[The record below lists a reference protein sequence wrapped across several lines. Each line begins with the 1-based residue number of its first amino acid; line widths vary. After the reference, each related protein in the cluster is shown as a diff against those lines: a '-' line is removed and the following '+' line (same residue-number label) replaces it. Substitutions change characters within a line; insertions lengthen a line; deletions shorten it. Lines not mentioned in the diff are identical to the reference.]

1 MQLKVSR
8 VDLARTKKSW
18 PPELPFAPAY
28 IFKRPTEIV
37 ERWLVV
43 SEPVVPGSPQVLS
56 ESYQDPYV
64 RIPLFAYVLNPEADL
79 AFAYMVQLGLS
90 CAGNIPKTVEKLH
103 VVTGF
108 PVDLLY
114 DDDIKK
120 PSGIRYWFGFAYLLG
135 E

>member
-18 PPELPFAPAY
+18 PPDIAFEPAY
-28 IFKRPTEIV
+28 VYKRPTETV

-43 SEPVVPGSPQVLS
+43 SAPVIPGQPQELS
-56 ESYQDPYV
+56 ESYQDPYI
-64 RIPLFAYVLNPEADL
+64 RIPLFSYTLNPEADL

-90 CAGNIPKTVEKLH
+90 CASYTPANIKKLH

-114 DDDIKK
+114 ADGITK
-120 PSGIRYWFGFAYLLG
+120 PTGIQYWFGFAYLLG
-135 E
+135 D

>member
-8 VDLARTKKSW
+8 VDLARTRKSW
-18 PPELPFAPAY
+18 PADVDFAPAY
-28 IFKRPTEIV
+28 IYKRPTEVV

-43 SEPVVPGSPQVLS
+43 SAPVIPGQPQKLS
-56 ESYQDPYV
+56 ASYQDPYI
-64 RIPLFAYVLNPEADL
+64 RIPLFSYKLNPDADL

-90 CAGNIPKTVEKLH
+90 CAGYTPKNVNKLH

-114 DDDIKK
+114 EDGITK
-120 PSGIRYWFGFAYLLG
+120 PVGIQYWFGFAYLLG